1 MKPAGDL
8 ADADAVAQMNAFLPF
23 LRHVGVHFDALSPEG
38 SVTRLPARR
47 ENGNGHGS
55 IYAGALDAV
64 GEAATNAALQ
74 GLLVPRYGV
83 TPPSLRALWVRY
95 RRPALGDLTARGR
108 VVSDHA
114 GALRALAADGR
125 ADVTAVATIED
136 ESGAVVAEVTAD
148 YQVRVAP
155 GQGG

>member
-1 MKPAGDL
+1 M
-8 ADADAVAQMNAFLPF
+8 
-23 LRHVGVHFDALSPEG
+23 
-38 SVTRLPARR
+38 
-47 ENGNGHGS
+47 
-55 IYAGALDAV
+55 
-64 GEAATNAALQ
+64 Q